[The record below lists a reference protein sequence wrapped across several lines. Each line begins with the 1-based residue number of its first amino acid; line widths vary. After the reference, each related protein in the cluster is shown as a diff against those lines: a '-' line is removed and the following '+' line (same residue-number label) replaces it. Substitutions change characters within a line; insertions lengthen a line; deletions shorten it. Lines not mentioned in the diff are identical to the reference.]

1 MSLSPEEIKAII
13 GYRVEKSV
21 QALKEAKDNVPLGN
35 WSLVVNRLYYAVF
48 YMALALLF
56 KDNNIAKSHNGTYQL
71 FNKEFITTGK
81 LSKEEGRIY
90 RKLFSMRN
98 TGDYD
103 DFFDWEEEDVKP
115 LISETE
121 NLLNTLKNLLNS

>member
-13 GYRVEKSV
+13 NYRLEKSA
-21 QALKEAKDNVPLGN
+21 QALKEAKDNASLGN
-35 WSLVVNRLYYAVF
+35 WNLVVNRLYYTVF
-48 YMALALLF
+48 YIAVALLL
-56 KDNNIAKSHNGTYQL
+56 KNNSMPKSHNGTYQL
-71 FNKEFITTGK
+71 FNKDFIATGK

-103 DFFDWEEEDVKP
+103 DFFDWEEEEVRP
-115 LISETE
+115 MIAETE
-121 NLLNTLKNLLNS
+121 NLLNTLKNLL